1 MTTYEIIFRLLM
13 AIVIAGGIGYER
25 ESRNR
30 PAGFRT
36 HILVC
41 VGAAVIAMIQIQAV
55 DDSLKKVIE
64 NPILA
69 SAVKSDVGR
78 MGAQVVS
85 GIGFL
90 GAGAI
95 IHEKGSIKGLTTAA
109 SLWVV
114 ACIGLAVG
122 MGYYVLAI
130 LSGVSVIAILGILK
144 RFESKFL
151 YKGKIIK
158 IEIQYDDEKLQS
170 QVLNDYFSRKKIK
183 IKNIEY
189 SIEDEDEESED
200 YNPHIKTSLYTILA
214 PKYIKSGE
222 LLHDI
227 MENDFIMKVSVL

>member
-41 VGAAVIAMIQIQAV
+41 VGAAVIAMIQIKAV

-78 MGAQVVS
+78 MGAQVIS

-151 YKGKIIK
+151 YKGKIMK
-158 IEIQYDDEKLQS
+158 IEIQYDDEKLQT
-170 QVLNDYFSRKKIK
+170 QVLNDYFNRKKIK

-189 SIEDEDEESED
+189 SIEDEDEELED
-200 YNPHIKTSLYTILA
+200 YNPHIKTSLYTILV
-214 PKYIKSGE
+214 PRYMKSGE
-222 LLHDI
+222 VLHDI
-227 MENDFIMKVSVL
+227 MGNDFIIKVSIL

>member
-41 VGAAVIAMIQIQAV
+41 VGAAVISMIQIHAME
-55 DDSLKKVIE
+55 DSLKRVIE

-122 MGYYVLAI
+122 MGYYVLAM

-151 YKGKIIK
+151 YKGKIMK
-158 IEIQYDDEKLQS
+158 IEIQYDEKFQS

-189 SIEDEDEESED
+189 SIEDEDEEAED

-214 PKYIKSGE
+214 PRYIKSGE

-227 MENDFIMKVSVL
+227 MENEFIMKVSVL

>member
-1 MTTYEIIFRLLM
+1 M

-64 NPILA
+64 NPMLA

-151 YKGKIIK
+151 YKGKIMK
-158 IEIQYDDEKLQS
+158 IEIQYDDEKFQV
-170 QVLNDYFSRKKIK
+170 QVLNDYFNRKKIK

-200 YNPHIKTSLYTILA
+200 YNHHIKTSLYTILV

-222 LLHDI
+222 VLHDI
-227 MENDFIMKVSVL
+227 MGNDFIIKVSVL